1 METVAAAGRIDVIS
15 DVICPWCYIGKR
27 QLERAEDLLE
37 KSKLRFTVAWHPF
50 QLNPDMPAE
59 GVDRQQYRIAK
70 FGSLERSRQM
80 DQRITETAARVG
92 IEFHLEKL
100 TRTPNTVNAHRV
112 IRLGAQKGVQDDV
125 VELLF
130 YGYFCAGA
138 DIGDDQDAGRA
149 RPQGRAGLRGSA
161 WRCSPSD
168 EGRHEV
174 LAGDEKARHCGIQG
188 VPSFALQG
196 HVLFSGAVPGE
207 EMADTFRR
215 AWELEAAAEGASG
228 VGPSVPLH
236 SYREG
241 LSDQRPPVDEYCTR
255 RRIEHRRRERS
266 LYRRDEAVTAA
277 IHLRSSCRSCPGRCR
292 CGC

>member
-1 METVAAAGRIDVIS
+1 METVATAGRIDVIS

-37 KSKLRFTVAWHPF
+37 KNKLRFSVAWHPF

-80 DQRITETAARVG
+80 DQRITETAASVG
-92 IEFHLEKL
+92 LEFHLEKL

-112 IRLGAQKGVQDDV
+112 IRFGAQKGMQDDV
-125 VELLF
+125 VESLF

-138 DIGDDQDAGRA
+138 DIGDAETLAELGHK
-149 RPQGRAGLRGSA
+149 GGLDYEEVLA
-161 WRCSPSD
+161 MLVSD
-168 EGRHEV
+168 EGKHEV
-174 LAGDEKARHCGIQG
+174 LAGDEKAHHCGIQG

-215 AWELEAAAEGASG
+215 AWELLKEKAA
-228 VGPSVPLH
+228 
-236 SYREG
+236 
-241 LSDQRPPVDEYCTR
+241 
-255 RRIEHRRRERS
+255 
-266 LYRRDEAVTAA
+266 
-277 IHLRSSCRSCPGRCR
+277 
-292 CGC
+292 

>member
-1 METVAAAGRIDVIS
+1 METVATAGRIDIIS

-50 QLNPDMPAE
+50 QLNPDMPLE
-59 GVDRQQYRIAK
+59 GVDRQRYRVAK

-80 DQRITETAARVG
+80 DQRITETAANVG
-92 IEFHLEKL
+92 IEFHLDKL

-125 VELLF
+125 VESLF
-130 YGYFCAGA
+130 YGYFCNGA
-138 DIGDDQDAGRA
+138 DIGDAKTLAELGHKGGMDYEEVLAMLA
-149 RPQGRAGLRGSA
+149 
-161 WRCSPSD
+161 SD
-168 EGRHEV
+168 EGRREV
-174 LAGDEKARHCGIQG
+174 LLGDEKARECGIQG

-215 AWELEAAAEGASG
+215 AWELLKEKAA
-228 VGPSVPLH
+228 
-236 SYREG
+236 
-241 LSDQRPPVDEYCTR
+241 
-255 RRIEHRRRERS
+255 
-266 LYRRDEAVTAA
+266 
-277 IHLRSSCRSCPGRCR
+277 
-292 CGC
+292 